1 MEWQDTLTIRSY
13 LPQRGKPFFAI
24 SAREMDKT
32 TSYHGRVD
40 DVSGTF
46 ECPHPQCTKEFLC
59 CAELETHLSM
69 TASHSP
75 VKTVQRG
82 VYDQLR
88 IDWLQRFQSN
98 SLDFKRKSRLQK
110 EVQTETTTEVNSLQ
124 MGWALYKA
132 KGRQT
137 RFFWESPWVH
147 TKKRFDIGQKTGRKE
162 DLAQVAN
169 DMCSARNTDNINV

>member
-1 MEWQDTLTIRSY
+1 MEWHDALSIRSY

-46 ECPHPQCTKEFLC
+46 VCPHSQCSKEFLSR
-59 CAELETHLSM
+59 AELETHLSI

-82 VYDQLR
+82 VCDQLR
-88 IDWLQRFQSN
+88 IDWLQRFQSI

-124 MGWALYKA
+124 MGWALHKA

-147 TKKRFDIGQKTGRKE
+147 TKKKVWHWSKNWKEGRS
-162 DLAQVAN
+162 
-169 DMCSARNTDNINV
+169 CTSS